1 MGETLNPSRLRIEGP
16 ERLFLDSFH
25 ERTLERFFHREH
37 LRLAWN
43 IIREHGLDQGLSIL
57 AQGIKE
63 FTEEQGTA
71 NQYHETLTMFWGR
84 IIDHAIQERPDVQRF
99 EEFLNAFPFLLEK
112 DLPTRT
118 GPARGFGA
126 MQPDNPGSYRTS
138 CPSQYRLRLALLILD
153 ARSR

>member
-1 MGETLNPSRLRIEGP
+1 M
-16 ERLFLDSFH
+16 FLDSFH

-99 EEFLNAFPFLLEK
+99 EEFLNTFPFLLEK
-112 DLPTRT
+112 DLPTRHWTSARLWSDAARQSWLLPDKLPLPISSKT
-118 GPARGFGA
+118 GSSHP
-126 MQPDNPGSYRTS
+126 
-138 CPSQYRLRLALLILD
+138 
-153 ARSR
+153 